1 MVEKNLTEN
10 LNKKDLDLIL
20 EVNRK
25 AVEMEM
31 EVAAQN
37 EELIKTLT
45 THSADHKKQTELAE
59 KLLKLSEELSK
70 DMFKLQILFVTGLFS
85 IVAQIISIFV
95 KK

>member
-1 MVEKNLTEN
+1 MADKNFAEN
-10 LNKKDLDLIL
+10 LNRKDLDLIL

-37 EELIKTLT
+37 EEIIKSL
-45 THSADHKKQTELAE
+45 SSAAADHKKQTELAE
-59 KLLKLSEELSK
+59 KLLKLSEESAK